1 MEDEPSNNPVETPEE
16 ESSAPTGNVE
26 PQAQTEAELVDPGT
40 ELLARLEKL
49 HEEKD
54 ELQQKL
60 LRKAADYENY
70 RKRTMRE
77 GEVLRSETEAFL
89 IEDLLPAIDTLKL
102 GLHAAENHPEAADI
116 TQGFALVLEQFK
128 NILGQRGLVESDPA
142 GDVFDPKLHESVSQ
156 IPSDDMAEGHIVEAV
171 RIGYYFKEKLLRP
184 ASVVVSTGPIGDDE
198 EAPASAEG

>member
-1 MEDEPSNNPVETPEE
+1 MEEEPSKNPVESPEE
-16 ESSAPTGNVE
+16 ESPAPTE
-26 PQAQTEAELVDPGT
+26 DLEAQTKAELADPGT

-49 HEEKD
+49 HEEKE

-77 GEVLRSETEAFL
+77 REVLQSETEAFL

-156 IPSDDMAEGHIVEAV
+156 IPSDDIAEGHIAETV

-184 ASVVVSTGPIGDDE
+184 ASVVVSTGPIGDDD